1 MLLQLSKSALKPRFL
16 TKPNR
21 IGTAVLSCLLTVSV
35 FWFQTGSCL
44 ESWLC
49 RQQDERH
56 AVTRPPASS
65 RRGCYIIK
73 VQIVTCAIPRTKGG
87 RVRLVRFEWMSGV
100 GKAEEGWIFG
110 FPIGKRSCRWHMAW
124 TTVQSVI
131 CRTMAIVAIRTI
143 NERTVLLTP
152 QTGQFSATDEKRKTA
167 GLAEW

>member
-1 MLLQLSKSALKPRFL
+1 MFDVINHAKFYLNQIRGFDSVGMEGRF
-16 TKPNR
+16 
-21 IGTAVLSCLLTVSV
+21 
-35 FWFQTGSCL
+35 
-44 ESWLC
+44 
-49 RQQDERH
+49 
-56 AVTRPPASS
+56 
-65 RRGCYIIK
+65 
-73 VQIVTCAIPRTKGG
+73 
-87 RVRLVRFEWMSGV
+87 
-100 GKAEEGWIFG
+100 FG